1 MGIIT
6 LTMLIGLVTWVKLID
21 PIPQSQVIQ
30 KSNEIQKPPTKPPL
44 VIPNLVQRL
53 NERNKTITSFLCD
66 DVKVKVWQDGSRYNL
81 SGKVCYEKQKRFRL
95 QISSIMGDE
104 LDLGSNDDLFWYW
117 SRRDPDPGLHYA
129 KHEDYGKTRLK
140 SGFNPHFMM
149 RSLGI
154 TEIVILEDTK
164 IVETEEDLI
173 IVYLRKNAKGDKIL
187 VSIFI
192 DKSEERIS
200 GFIVTDI
207 NGVPQASADIQKC
220 DENGIPIKILYV
232 WHSENQALLLEF
244 RKTELNKDISVQKWE
259 MPNKRPKLN
268 MADD

>member
-1 MGIIT
+1 M
-6 LTMLIGLVTWVKLID
+6 
-21 PIPQSQVIQ
+21 
-30 KSNEIQKPPTKPPL
+30 
-44 VIPNLVQRL
+44 
-53 NERNKTITSFLCD
+53 
-66 DVKVKVWQDGSRYNL
+66 
-81 SGKVCYEKQKRFRL
+81 
-95 QISSIMGDE
+95 
-104 LDLGSNDDLFWYW
+104 
-117 SRRDPDPGLHYA
+117 
-129 KHEDYGKTRLK
+129 
-140 SGFNPHFMM
+140 
-149 RSLGI
+149 
-154 TEIVILEDTK
+154 
-164 IVETEEDLI
+164 ETEEDLI